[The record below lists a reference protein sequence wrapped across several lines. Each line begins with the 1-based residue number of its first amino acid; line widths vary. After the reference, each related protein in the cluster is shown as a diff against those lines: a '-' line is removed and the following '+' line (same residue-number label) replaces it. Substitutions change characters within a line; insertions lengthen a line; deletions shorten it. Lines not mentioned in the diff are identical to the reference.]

1 MLTLWYLQKST
12 FCPITLFQLV
22 RFEKFLWKQW
32 IFIQMI
38 ILSTNNYLLSLE
50 LNVLSYNSVWSWQ
63 NWKIPSETGVVFSR
77 QSFWVPTTQCYLQ
90 HWTFHPMF
98 MFISILFGLC
108 LHGPYFFLFKC
119 NFDSFEWQFGTY
131 FFYVDLETSSKI
143 KLICLPTHYYWSIQ
157 FSAVNSVLF

>member
-1 MLTLWYLQKST
+1 MAPVPSMSHLSLLWGDFRLFHLNFYCIDIMLTLWYLQKST

-90 HWTFHPMF
+90 HWTFHPCLCSSQYYLVCVYMGHIFFFSSAILIALNDNLELPVF
-98 MFISILFGLC
+98 M
-108 LHGPYFFLFKC
+108 
-119 NFDSFEWQFGTY
+119 
-131 FFYVDLETSSKI
+131 
-143 KLICLPTHYYWSIQ
+143 
-157 FSAVNSVLF
+157 